1 MGEARMPEAEMI
13 QATQATWGNTISLV
27 AILITLMSGYL
38 VAAYLV
44 GSQLGRPQVVIV
56 NTLYLLLSTFL
67 LMSTYNLSIRAT
79 EMAAIAIE
87 MSDKRILTPQ
97 LWIPMGM
104 ISIFSFCLVASL
116 KFMWDVRHPKRE

>member
-27 AILITLMSGYL
+27 AILITLMSGYI

-44 GSQLGRPQVVIV
+44 GSQLDRPQVVIV
-56 NTLYLLLSTFL
+56 NTLYVLLSTFL
-67 LMSTYNLSIRAT
+67 LISTYNLSIRAT

-116 KFMWDVRHPKRE
+116 KFMWDVRHPKTE

>member
-27 AILITLMSGYL
+27 AIVITLMSGYL

-44 GSQLGRPQVVIV
+44 GSQLSRPQVVIV

-67 LMSTYNLSIRAT
+67 LMSIYNLSIRAT

-97 LWIPMGM
+97 LWLPMGM

>member
-13 QATQATWGNTISLV
+13 QAAQATWGNTISLV

-44 GSQLGRPQVVIV
+44 GSQLSRPQVVIV

-67 LMSTYNLSIRAT
+67 LISTYNLSIRAT

-104 ISIFSFCLVASL
+104 ISTFTFCLVASL
-116 KFMWDVRHPKRE
+116 KFMWDVRHPKT

>member
-13 QATQATWGNTISLV
+13 QAAQATWGNTISLV
-27 AILITLMSGYL
+27 AILITLISGYL
-38 VAAYLV
+38 IAAYLV
-44 GSQLGRPQVVIV
+44 GSQLGRTQVVIV
-56 NTLYLLLSTFL
+56 NTLYVLLSTFL

-104 ISIFSFCLVASL
+104 ITIFSFCLVASL
-116 KFMWDVRHPKRE
+116 NFMWDVRHPQD

>member
-1 MGEARMPEAEMI
+1 MPEAEMI

-27 AILITLMSGYL
+27 AIVITLMSGYL

-44 GSQLGRPQVVIV
+44 GSQLSRPQVVIV

-67 LMSTYNLSIRAT
+67 LMSIYNLSIRAT

-97 LWIPMGM
+97 LWLPMGM

>member
-1 MGEARMPEAEMI
+1 MPEAEMI
-13 QATQATWGNTISLV
+13 QAAQATWGNTISLV
-27 AILITLMSGYL
+27 AILITLISGYL
-38 VAAYLV
+38 IAAYLV
-44 GSQLGRPQVVIV
+44 GSQLGRTQVVIV
-56 NTLYLLLSTFL
+56 NTLYVLLSTFL

-104 ISIFSFCLVASL
+104 ITIFSFCLVASL
-116 KFMWDVRHPKRE
+116 KFMWDVRHPKTE